1 MAFLK
6 EIARDEIEA
15 GVDIVAV
22 LNEKQVLKSNGGKK
36 SSYC

>member
-6 EIARDEIEA
+6 QKARDEIEA

-22 LNEKQVLKSNGGKK
+22 LNEKQVLNRRQEEP
-36 SSYC
+36 YC